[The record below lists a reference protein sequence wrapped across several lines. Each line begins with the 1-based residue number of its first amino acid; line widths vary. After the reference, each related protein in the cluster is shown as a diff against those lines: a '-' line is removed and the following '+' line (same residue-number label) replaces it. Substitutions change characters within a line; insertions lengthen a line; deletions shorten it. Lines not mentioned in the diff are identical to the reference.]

1 MCFAFLLEFVSVCGL
16 KANSRRPNER
26 ENVGF
31 LLLLAHPAPIFL
43 CACECECVY
52 VQCPLDL
59 KLQQDT
65 ESVFG
70 DYILVRGEGC
80 WNPVYLV
87 QPSYGSR
94 WDL

>member
-1 MCFAFLLEFVSVCGL
+1 MWMTVCFWPPGATFV
-16 KANSRRPNER
+16 
-26 ENVGF
+26 
-31 LLLLAHPAPIFL
+31 
-43 CACECECVY
+43 ACECECVY

-87 QPSYGSR
+87 QPGYGSR